1 MHHSW
6 EVPRVPTQYHL
17 PAQPGDAKQINTVVA
32 IVRQQEQV
40 AYFASGLPIFVH
52 A

>member
-1 MHHSW
+1 M
-6 EVPRVPTQYHL
+6 PTQYHL
-17 PAQPGDAKQINTVVA
+17 PAQPGDAKEINTIVA